1 MVEPV
6 KWYRY
11 LNQSSCVAIDGVDD
25 VKLFDDMRRAMTVLD
40 MPSDMQ
46 QSVFST
52 ISAVL
57 LMGNMDFEDLDG
69 EAVDFTSSDNSILQ
83 K

>member
-25 VKLFDDMRRAMTVLD
+25 VKLFDDMRRAMAVLD
-40 MPSDMQ
+40 MPIEMQVHIQILSDGPMWDAA
-46 QSVFST
+46 SVWHP
-52 ISAVL
+52 IVAHW
-57 LMGNMDFEDLDG
+57 
-69 EAVDFTSSDNSILQ
+69 
-83 K
+83 